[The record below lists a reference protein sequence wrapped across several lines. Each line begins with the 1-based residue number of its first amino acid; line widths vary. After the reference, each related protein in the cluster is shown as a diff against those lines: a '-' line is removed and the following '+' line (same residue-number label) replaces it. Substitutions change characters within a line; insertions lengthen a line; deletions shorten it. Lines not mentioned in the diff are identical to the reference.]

1 MTRPFRFAGSYAL
14 AAPPERVVAVLRDAE
29 SWPRWWPQIR
39 SVERYDERRGL
50 VTARSVLPFSL
61 RIELTSTV
69 DDPGRGV
76 LRADL
81 ARDLVGWIEFRV
93 AEGDGPDRARVTYDQ
108 ECDLAHARVRRVAL
122 AARPLLRLNHAAMMR
137 TGMRRLAVRARESTN
152 AHGG

>member
-1 MTRPFRFAGSYAL
+1 MSRPFRFAGSFPL
-14 AAPPERVVAVLRDAE
+14 AAPPEQVIAVLRDAE
-29 SWPRWWPQIR
+29 RWPQWWPQIR

-50 VTARSVLPFSL
+50 VTARSALPFSL

-69 DDPGRGV
+69 DDPDRGV

-93 AEGDGPDRARVTYDQ
+93 AEGDAPDRARVTYDQ

-122 AARPLLRLNHAAMMR
+122 AARPLLQLNHSAMMR
-137 TGMRRLAVRARESTN
+137 TGMRRLAVRAREEPAAQN
-152 AHGG
+152 